1 MAEEVLQTLVSLL
14 LKDRKNV
21 FQIITLSWALS
32 ICLAVCTCVCKLKE
46 IKTCTILKSS
56 FKKKSERMEG
66 RKKGTKKIKDLV
78 CKINIHILG
87 LVKNATFTLFVFQ
100 WWY

>member
-56 FKKKSERMEG
+56 FKKKKVREWKEG
-66 RKKGTKKIKDLV
+66 RKEQRKSKI
-78 CKINIHILG
+78 
-87 LVKNATFTLFVFQ
+87 
-100 WWY
+100 